1 MSERTIRD
9 CDGCGAVNVPGNR
22 IHIPV
27 ARQHDSASA
36 RSEVRDDVV
45 DLCPTC
51 RSRLLEAIL
60 QRIAIE
66 PKDGAALR
74 SQIATWKPKF
84 PDSGRP

>member
-1 MSERTIRD
+1 MSERVIRD

-27 ARQHDSASA
+27 AWQHDSASA
-36 RSEVRDDVV
+36 RSEVRTDTV

-60 QRIAIE
+60 ATIVIE
-66 PKDGAALR
+66 PKDGAKLR
-74 SQIATWKPKF
+74 TTIASWKTKF